1 MLSPDVKSGPRP
13 LLKIIASGKNNME
26 KEEIKNLIKDLVEK
40 TTVKLNDI
48 SVTEDGTQ
56 NIWVSV
62 EVNEPHFF
70 VGRDGEGLQALNH
83 IVRRIIETKT
93 PRMSDL
99 GESPRSDMRQQQGL
113 GLLIDING
121 FQKKH
126 IENIRAVAHMMSER
140 ARYFKS
146 NIEVDPM
153 SAFER
158 RIIHE
163 FLSDAIDLKTESV
176 GTGYAR
182 RVVIKYVGTI

>member
-1 MLSPDVKSGPRP
+1 MK
-13 LLKIIASGKNNME
+13 
-26 KEEIKNLIKDLVEK
+26 KEEIQNLIKELIEK
-40 TTVKLNDI
+40 TTVKLNGVSI
-48 SVTEDGTQ
+48 TEDGPK

-70 VGRDGEGLQALNH
+70 IGRDGDGLHALSH
-83 IVRRIIETKT
+83 LVHRIIEAKT
-93 PRMSDL
+93 SREKNTEP
-99 GESPRSDMRQQQGL
+99 PQGL
-113 GLLIDING
+113 GVIIDING

-163 FLSDAIDLKTESV
+163 FLAESNDLKTESV
-176 GTGYAR
+176 GIGRDR
-182 RVVIKYVGTI
+182 RVVIKYIGAI